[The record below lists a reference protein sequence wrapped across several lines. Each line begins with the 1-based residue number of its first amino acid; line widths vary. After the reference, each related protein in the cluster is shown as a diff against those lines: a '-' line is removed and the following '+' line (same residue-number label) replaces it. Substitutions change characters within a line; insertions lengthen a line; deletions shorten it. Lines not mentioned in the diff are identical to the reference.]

1 MIGTVYNDK
10 KIANNTKITH
20 IMVSFTDHYNAIDR
34 LSSKTKILKD
44 WRYFNNSL
52 LCESAFSSATKTFPF
67 LLKTHKKATTL
78 QQVTGGNIPNI
89 VLKRIQRYFLTIP
102 PLKKILQFQD

>member
-20 IMVSFTDHYNAIDR
+20 IIVSFTDHYNAIDR

-44 WRYFNNSL
+44 SRYFNNSL
-52 LCESAFSSATKTFPF
+52 YVSPRSPQLQRLF
-67 LLKTHKKATTL
+67 LF
-78 QQVTGGNIPNI
+78 
-89 VLKRIQRYFLTIP
+89 Y
-102 PLKKILQFQD
+102 